1 MTRLFSLSLSVALL
15 SLGCRGEP
23 KEPEETGGADTGD
36 LIDADGDGSPASEDC
51 DDLDAASFPG
61 AEEVCDGVDND
72 CDGVADENVQS
83 TFYQDADGDGY
94 GNALASVEACEAGV
108 GFADNPH
115 DCNDLDDAT
124 HPDTQE
130 VCDGTDNDCD
140 GAIDEPDAAD
150 ASTWFQDADGD
161 GWGTDNTSTTAC
173 NAPVGYVLHG
183 GDCDDADPAF
193 HPGALEAD
201 CTDASDYNCDGS
213 VGFEDADSDGY
224 AACEDCDDTL
234 AAVNEAAT
242 EVCDSIDND
251 CDGTADEDDAADAV
265 TWYGD
270 SDGDGHGGTT
280 FQVIAC
286 TAPVGYVTSSD
297 DCDDLDASS
306 YPGASESC
314 DTADNDCD
322 GQVDEGVELTFY
334 ADADGDGYGD
344 SSQPTQSCTQPPGYS
359 ANGDDCNDGE
369 PSARPGGLEICDG
382 LDNDCDGTVDDNAL
396 DGSTWYPD
404 ADGDGYGDSSG
415 GVSSCAPLSG
425 YIADGTDCDDTSAA
439 LSPADGDSDGAS
451 SCDGDCDDADA
462 TQNLQD
468 ADSDGYSTCDGDCL
482 DTDSSANP
490 GATEICDGIDNNC
503 DGSTDEGALGL
514 AASCPASDCATLL
527 LDDPSLGSGD
537 YWVDPDGTGSPVEVS
552 CDMSTDSG
560 GWTLVFH
567 IYDHSGMSEDQF
579 RSQFGHGLF
588 TDEAWTLSGGSL
600 SSGLAGG
607 LTTLGGQGALDI
619 GRMSGLWDDVR
630 MTCSQSSGDA
640 TEEEFAQVNGY
651 ATTNGSSAL
660 LAAATN
666 GVSYAVDAGLNSFSQ
681 STIWHDNETTTQN
694 SSHYLCDYTNSGSSG
709 TSQFSFCYTDFLNN
723 DNSQDPGD
731 TIVGISF
738 GHQSGSDGWSNG
750 FSGECGNM
758 TWGYLSDTGTFSI
771 WVR

>member
-503 DGSTDEGALGL
+503 DGVYFEDNEDDVDEDGVPVCDGDCNDNNPTIFPGATELCDGIDNDCDDTVDDGVIRDSDQDGYERLACAGEDCDDGNSSIFPGATENCADSVDNDCDELIDDEDESCVSQQGGCSCEGSL
-514 AASCPASDCATLL
+514 AAADSP
-527 LDDPSLGSGD
+527 GSG
-537 YWVDPDGTGSPVEVS
+537 
-552 CDMSTDSG
+552 
-560 GWTLVFH
+560 
-567 IYDHSGMSEDQF
+567 
-579 RSQFGHGLF
+579 
-588 TDEAWTLSGGSL
+588 
-600 SSGLAGG
+600 
-607 LTTLGGQGALDI
+607 LG
-619 GRMSGLWDDVR
+619 
-630 MTCSQSSGDA
+630 
-640 TEEEFAQVNGY
+640 
-651 ATTNGSSAL
+651 L
-660 LAAATN
+660 LAAA
-666 GVSYAVDAGLNSFSQ
+666 GLLGLLRRRR
-681 STIWHDNETTTQN
+681 E
-694 SSHYLCDYTNSGSSG
+694 G
-709 TSQFSFCYTDFLNN
+709 
-723 DNSQDPGD
+723 
-731 TIVGISF
+731 IVR
-738 GHQSGSDGWSNG
+738 
-750 FSGECGNM
+750 
-758 TWGYLSDTGTFSI
+758 L
-771 WVR
+771 